1 MVHTV
6 TVRVMTISIN
16 RYICTSTMVL
26 LGRLLIYNRPLYT
39 VMALKENV
47 YLTLTTNHYFI
58 K

>member
-1 MVHTV
+1 MVHTF

-26 LGRLLIYNRPLYT
+26 LARLLIYNRPLYT
-39 VMALKENV
+39 VMTLKENV